1 MFLASGRF
9 SSLVMRLIML
19 DFWYFFGLL
28 VSFIF
33 GVSYGYKKKQH
44 HEQKNLNIGEALVS
58 KKLNDYLFHEQI
70 AGIVVNNVTLSIDG
84 TTTQIDHILICTKGV
99 FVIETKHYSGW
110 IYGDVKQKQW
120 MQVLFK
126 KRSQFQNPIHQN
138 YRHIKAIQA
147 LFDFVPADQIKSL
160 VVFTGNGE
168 FKTTRPKNV
177 VLLDG
182 IKDWMNQHESHVF
195 TLNRIQ
201 FCYGRLEYLRMP
213 VSEATD
219 LLHLQNLSNR

>member
-1 MFLASGRF
+1 MSVFLY
-9 SSLVMRLIML
+9 V
-19 DFWYFFGLL
+19 FGLL
-28 VSFIF
+28 VSFLLGGIC
-33 GVSYGYKKKQH
+33 VERKIKEKQ
-44 HEQKNLNIGEALVS
+44 QSKVNIGEALVS
-58 KKLNDYLFHEQI
+58 NKLNDYLFHEQI

-147 LFDFVPADQIKSL
+147 LFDFVPTDQIKSL
-160 VVFTGNGE
+160 VVFTGDGE
-168 FKTTRPKNV
+168 FKTSRPKDV

-182 IKDWMNQHESHVF
+182 IKDWMNQHENHVF

-201 FCYGRLEYLRMP
+201 FCYGRLEYLRLP
-213 VSEATD
+213 DNEQTD
-219 LLHLQNLSNR
+219 KLHLDNLSKKR

>member
-1 MFLASGRF
+1 
-9 SSLVMRLIML
+9 ML

-58 KKLNDYLFHEQI
+58 KKLNDYLFHEQVT
-70 AGIVVNNVTLSIDG
+70 GIVVNNVTLSIDG
-84 TTTQIDHILICTKGV
+84 STTQIDHVLICTKGV

-110 IYGDVKQKQW
+110 IYGDAKQKQW

-138 YRHIKAIQA
+138 YKHIKAIQT
-147 LFDFVPADQIKSL
+147 LFDFVPTDQIKSL
-160 VVFTGNGE
+160 VVFTGDGE
-168 FKTTRPKNV
+168 FKTSRPKDVV
-177 VLLDG
+177 VLEIG
-182 IKDWMNQHESHVF
+182 
-195 TLNRIQ
+195 
-201 FCYGRLEYLRMP
+201 
-213 VSEATD
+213 
-219 LLHLQNLSNR
+219 

>member
-1 MFLASGRF
+1 MSVFLY
-9 SSLVMRLIML
+9 V
-19 DFWYFFGLL
+19 FGLL
-28 VSFIF
+28 VSFLLGGIC
-33 GVSYGYKKKQH
+33 VERKIKEKQ
-44 HEQKNLNIGEALVS
+44 QSKVNIGEALVS
-58 KKLNDYLFHEQI
+58 NKLNDYLFHEQI

-147 LFDFVPADQIKSL
+147 LFDFVPTDQIKSL
-160 VVFTGNGE
+160 VVFTGDGE
-168 FKTTRPKNV
+168 FKTSRPKDV

-182 IKDWMNQHESHVF
+182 IKDWMNQHEKPCIH
-195 TLNRIQ
+195 T
-201 FCYGRLEYLRMP
+201 
-213 VSEATD
+213 
-219 LLHLQNLSNR
+219 